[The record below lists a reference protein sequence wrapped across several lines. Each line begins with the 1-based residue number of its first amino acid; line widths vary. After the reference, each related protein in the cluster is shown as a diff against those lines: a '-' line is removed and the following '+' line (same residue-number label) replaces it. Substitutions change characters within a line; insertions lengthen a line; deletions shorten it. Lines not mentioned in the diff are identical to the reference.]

1 MEVNS
6 RCVGRNTAMAQ
17 TLYCSAQLWEL
28 GVKALVNAML
38 NLELWAAD
46 GSTAM
51 VSERHIGVD
60 HLGDKVKHS
69 SGHTELN
76 LETVNGKARSQKC
89 THCRNLYVG

>member
-1 MEVNS
+1 ML
-6 RCVGRNTAMAQ
+6 Q
-17 TLYCSAQLWEL
+17 KLYCSTQLWEL
-28 GVKALVNAML
+28 GVEAPINAML
-38 NLELWAAD
+38 SLELWVID

-69 SGHTELN
+69 FGHTELN

-89 THCRNLYVG
+89 THCRKLSVG